1 MGDAGEGLVDAQS
14 RLQELMEER
23 SAARR
28 PKKREGEAV
37 NPERLRLTES
47 LRLAA
52 VDLKRQQSATQNPV
66 RLEQIKTALA
76 ALEKRLAEL

>member
-28 PKKREGEAV
+28 PKKRPGEGI
-37 NPERLRLTES
+37 NPERQRLTET
-47 LRLAA
+47 LRLSA

-66 RLEQIKTALA
+66 RLEQIKQALA

>member
-47 LRLAA
+47 LRLSA

-66 RLEQIKTALA
+66 RLEQIKAALA
-76 ALEKRLAEL
+76 TLEKRLAEL

>member
-28 PKKREGEAV
+28 PKKRDGEAI
-37 NPERLRLTES
+37 NPERQRLTES

-66 RLEQIKTALA
+66 RLEQIKVALA
-76 ALEKRLAEL
+76 AMEKRLGEL